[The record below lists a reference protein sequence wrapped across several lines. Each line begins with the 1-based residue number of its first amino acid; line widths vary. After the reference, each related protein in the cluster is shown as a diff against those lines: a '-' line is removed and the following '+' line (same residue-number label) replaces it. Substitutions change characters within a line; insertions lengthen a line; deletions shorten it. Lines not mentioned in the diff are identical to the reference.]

1 MAEVQIS
8 PVVRAILTDNI
19 NLEANEVIRMAKA
32 RGVNAPDNSIRD
44 AVHNIKSAIKKA
56 MKKKGL
62 KPTPVPA
69 APRVTSSPA
78 PTPAP
83 APAPAPAPTVAVS
96 ATPDLSAVL
105 TNVGLVNALVGA
117 CGGIDQARQ
126 AAEVVR
132 SCGGVDAFLQHLELV
147 AKVRGA

>member
-1 MAEVQIS
+1 VAEVQIS
-8 PVVRAILTDNI
+8 PVVRAILTDDI
-19 NLEANEVIRMAKA
+19 NLSADEVIRMAKA
-32 RGVNAPDNSIRD
+32 KGVSAPDNSIRD

-69 APRVTSSPA
+69 APRVTSSPVSA
-78 PTPAP
+78 PTLAAAVTALPA
-83 APAPAPAPTVAVS
+83 ADLTV
-96 ATPDLSAVL
+96 VL
-105 TNVGLVNALVGA
+105 ANVGLVNALVGA